1 MREGVARFGWRWK
14 DDFVSDVILFC
25 LNHATCVADRFAL
38 FVNECDGVR
47 CWLPVSGERY
57 VAVLICANLLS
68 VGVMFRSFI
77 PTSLAVKR
85 CRPARK
91 GVAVA
96 SHCCKGDVGGDG
108 VICCATGG
116 DMSARIVIGYHIW
129 RFAIL
134 SGKRGCIRSRPRV
147 HKPALGEDERAI
159 KIPALEGVARFLS
172 GWNGGELCVAIFVAI
187 KFLSVEL
194 RPNCACSNNTSPFA
208 SQQCDFNEV
217 IIPPCN
223 HSGVSGAVGE
233 GVTRQCAVA
242 RACLFPFSKGVACF
256 RVGCG
261 KRICS
266 AITPIHSNILL
277 AVIFVNDK
285 VRGYSLIVKFNNK

>member
-1 MREGVARFGWRWK
+1 M
-14 DDFVSDVILFC
+14 L
-25 LNHATCVADRFAL
+25 
-38 FVNECDGVR
+38 
-47 CWLPVSGERY
+47 
-57 VAVLICANLLS
+57 
-68 VGVMFRSFI
+68 RSFI

-108 VICCATGG
+108 VICCACGG
-116 DMSARIVIGYHIW
+116 DMSARIFISYHIW
-129 RFAIL
+129 RFAVL
-134 SGKRGCIRSRPRV
+134 SSKRGRIRSRPRV
-147 HKPALGEDERAI
+147 HKPAFGEDERVA

-172 GWNGGELCVAIFVAI
+172 GWNGGELRVAIFVAI

-194 RPNCACSNNTSPFA
+194 RPNCACTNNTSPVA
-208 SQQCDFNEV
+208 SRQCDFNKV

-223 HSGVSGAVGE
+223 HGGVGGAVGE
-233 GVTRQCAVA
+233 GVTRQPAVA
-242 RACLFPFSKGVACF
+242 RACLFPFSKGIACF

-261 KRICS
+261 KSICS
-266 AITPIHSNILL
+266 AITPIRSNILL